1 MMTPSPSTPQQVLEA
16 EVARLRRLL
25 RGAGIDAG
33 PGGSGISQAEQ
44 LLASAQGGTFDRERL
59 DMLDMLI
66 HQASVGISQVDLT
79 GTLVMANQRFCDI
92 VGRPREAVLGRSLR
106 SLMHGEDPEAGKALY
121 QRLVESGEPFTVE
134 ERCGR
139 PDGTQV
145 WVNTHA
151 SLARDAQG
159 QPRFI
164 ICVTRDITA
173 RRQAEA
179 HLRERDEQ
187 LRLAQQAGG
196 IGAFAVDIGTDVIS
210 VTPAFCR
217 LFGAGVRESMP
228 ACQIE
233 ALILPEDAGVASTP
247 DTRAQGTVASQ
258 AEYRIRHAQTG
269 ELRWISRRAEFI
281 RDAEGRPLRL
291 VGIVQDVTERRLAED
306 ALRAANE
313 RVQLAL
319 NAGAV
324 LGTWVWD
331 IRAVRI
337 TVDALFAKSFGL
349 TPVRASQE
357 VTIQALSAAI
367 HPEDFPRVE
376 ALVSQTVEQ
385 GLPLRVELRARQSNG
400 SYLWLEANGHCEHD
414 ARGKPFRFP
423 GILLNID
430 ERKRAELRQ
439 TVLTELGERLRA
451 LDSTADIAG
460 EAMER
465 VGRHFGLLRA
475 GYGRAHLAQGHL
487 DIERDWVSGPG
498 VAGLAGTWRLADL
511 GPCLEVLQRGE
522 PIVIPD
528 VEQDPRTAG
537 RLEALR
543 PHGIRA
549 LLHVP
554 LLEHGRLAAML
565 YLHSQEVHP
574 WSQEEIQFVH
584 TVADRIWAASERV
597 KVMEDLRRANETLE
611 QRVAQRTRERD
622 RLWNVSQD
630 LQVVAD
636 FEGRILSANPAWTA
650 LLGWSPEE
658 LVGQTTAWLE
668 PPEHQARTRAYVA
681 RLAQGHQEMAFEN
694 SLRHQNGSYRLLSW
708 MAVPVPEDGFIYA
721 VGRDITGQRQ
731 TEEQLRQA
739 LKMEAVGNL
748 TGGVA
753 HDFNNLLQVIGG
765 NLQLLERD
773 VAAQEQGQRRLRTA
787 LGAVERGAK
796 LASQLLAFSRRQPLQ
811 PRVLHLG
818 RLVRGMDDLL
828 RRALGEHIEVETA
841 VTGGLWNTF
850 ADPNQLENVILNLA
864 INARDAMT
872 GQGRLT
878 LEVRNAVLDEP
889 YAQRHPEVVP
899 GPYVLLAVSD
909 TGSGMPP
916 EVLARA
922 FEPFFTTKSE
932 GRGTGLG
939 LSMVYG
945 FVKQSGG
952 HVKIYSELGHGTS
965 VKVYLPRAFQ
975 AEAPLTEPLEGP
987 VEGGTET
994 VLVVEDDAE
1003 VRATVVEML
1012 GELGYRILKAVD
1024 AQSAL
1029 AIIQSGLQVDLLLT
1043 DVVMPGP
1050 LRSPDMAREARAL
1063 QPDMEVLF
1071 TSGYSENAIV
1081 HGGRLDPGVNL
1092 LSKPY
1097 RREDLARKVRGLLNA
1112 RARRRERPAPGEAP
1126 EPFQPGRARVQE
1138 APRRLRVLLVE
1149 DDADIR
1155 ASAGELLSFLGH
1167 EVLAVESAEEARG
1180 ALVAD
1185 AFDVLF
1191 TDVTL
1196 PGMSGVDLA
1205 REAVRRRAGLR
1216 IIVASG
1222 HGHAA
1227 LEDGGPRLD
1236 GVVVLP
1242 KPYAL
1247 AQLQRALEQV
1257 VRPR

>member
-1 MMTPSPSTPQQVLEA
+1 MMTPLPLPPQQLLEA

-25 RGAGIDAG
+25 QGAGVDAG
-33 PGGSGISQAEQ
+33 PTLSWTPEGLTAPRPAE
-44 LLASAQGGTFDRERL
+44 S
-59 DMLDMLI
+59 
-66 HQASVGISQVDLT
+66 
-79 GTLVMANQRFCDI
+79 
-92 VGRPREAVLGRSLR
+92 
-106 SLMHGEDPEAGKALY
+106 
-121 QRLVESGEPFTVE
+121 
-134 ERCGR
+134 
-139 PDGTQV
+139 
-145 WVNTHA
+145 
-151 SLARDAQG
+151 
-159 QPRFI
+159 
-164 ICVTRDITA
+164 
-173 RRQAEA
+173 

-196 IGAFAVDIGTDVIS
+196 IGAFAVDIRTNVMSTTPEFCHIFGVDEAES
-210 VTPAFCR
+210 VPAPQ
-217 LFGAGVRESMP
+217 V
-228 ACQIE
+228 E
-233 ALILPEDAGVASTP
+233 ALVVPEDVEVASNSR
-247 DTRAQGTVASQ
+247 TRSQGSVPSQ
-258 AEYRIRHAQTG
+258 AEYRIRHARTG
-269 ELRWISRRAEFI
+269 QLRWISRRAELVW
-281 RDAEGRPLRL
+281 DAEGRPVRL
-291 VGIVQDVTERRLAED
+291 VGIVQDVTERRQAED

-313 RVQLAL
+313 RLQLAL

-324 LGTWVWD
+324 LGTWVWE
-331 IRAVRI
+331 IPAVRI

-349 TPVRASQE
+349 TPVLDFQD
-357 VTIQALSAAI
+357 VTVQTLSDAI
-367 HPEDFPRVE
+367 HPEDLPRVE
-376 ALVSQTVEQ
+376 ALVTRTLRE
-385 GLPLRVELRARQSNG
+385 GRPLRVELRARQSDG
-400 SYLWLEANGHCEHD
+400 TYLWLEANGHCEHD
-414 ARGKPFRFP
+414 ARGKPLRFP

-439 TVLTELGERLRA
+439 TVLSGLGERLRA
-451 LDSTADIAG
+451 LDSTADIAAV
-460 EAMER
+460 AME
-465 VGRHFGLLRA
+465 VTGRHFGLLRA
-475 GYGRAHLAQGHL
+475 GYVQVSASQGHL
-487 DIERDWVSGPG
+487 EIERDWVSAPG
-498 VAGLAGTWRLADL
+498 VASLAGTYPFSDL
-511 GPCLEVLQRGE
+511 GPSLESLRRGE
-522 PIVIPD
+522 SVIIPD
-528 VEQDPRTAG
+528 VEVDPRTAG
-537 RLEALR
+537 HVEALR
-543 PHGIRA
+543 GYGIRA
-549 LLHVP
+549 LLIVP
-554 LLEHGRLAAML
+554 LLDQGRLAATL
-565 YLHSQEVHP
+565 YLHSQEVRP
-574 WSQEEIQFVH
+574 WPVEDIQFVH
-584 TVADRIWAASERV
+584 TVADRIWAASERA
-597 KVMEDLRRANETLE
+597 KVMADLRRANETLE

-622 RLWNVSQD
+622 RIWNVSQD
-630 LQVVAD
+630 LQMVTD
-636 FEGRILSANPAWTA
+636 FEGRILSANPAWTPI
-650 LLGWSPEE
+650 LGWSPEE
-658 LVGQTTAWLE
+658 LVGKTTTWLE
-668 PPEHQARTRAYVA
+668 HPEDQARTRAEVG
-681 RLAQGHQEMAFEN
+681 RLAANLRSTAFEN
-694 SLRHQNGSYRLLSW
+694 SLRHKDGSYRLLSW
-708 MAVPVPEDGFIYA
+708 MAVPVPEDGSIYA
-721 VGRDITGQRQ
+721 VARDVTAQRQ
-731 TEEQLRQA
+731 IEEQLRQA
-739 LKMEAVGNL
+739 QKMEAVGNL

-765 NLQLLERD
+765 NLQLLERE
-773 VAAQEQGQRRLRTA
+773 VATQERCVHRVRTA

-828 RRALGEHIEVETA
+828 RRALGEDVQVETV

-872 GQGRLT
+872 GAGRLT
-878 LEVRNAVLDEP
+878 LEVKNAVLDEA
-889 YAQRHPEVVP
+889 YAQRSPEAIP
-899 GPYVLLAVSD
+899 GPYVMLAVTD

-965 VKVYLPRAFQ
+965 VKVYLPRALQ
-975 AEAPLTEPLEGP
+975 AEAVLPEPPAGP

-1012 GELGYRILKAVD
+1012 SELGYRILKAVD

-1029 AIIQSGLQVDLLLT
+1029 AIVQSGLQVDLLLT

-1050 LRSPDMAREARAL
+1050 LRSPDMAREAKAL
-1063 QPDMEVLF
+1063 LPDLEVLF

-1081 HGGRLDPGVNL
+1081 HGGRLDPGVHL

-1097 RREDLARKVRGLLNA
+1097 RREDLARKVRGLLDA
-1112 RARRRERPAPGEAP
+1112 RTRLGEHS
-1126 EPFQPGRARVQE
+1126 
-1138 APRRLRVLLVE
+1138 APRGAPATARPSLARGQETPQRLRVLLVE

-1155 ASAGELLSFLGH
+1155 ASASELLSFLGH

-1185 AFDVLF
+1185 VFDVLF
-1191 TDVTL
+1191 TDVSL

-1216 IIVASG
+1216 IVIASG

-1227 LEDGGPRLD
+1227 LDDGGPRLD

-1247 AQLQRALEQV
+1247 AQIQRALAQLMPA
-1257 VRPR
+1257 R

>member
-1 MMTPSPSTPQQVLEA
+1 MMTPAPSPPPQ
-16 EVARLRRLL
+16 
-25 RGAGIDAG
+25 D
-33 PGGSGISQAEQ
+33 
-44 LLASAQGGTFDRERL
+44 SA
-59 DMLDMLI
+59 
-66 HQASVGISQVDLT
+66 
-79 GTLVMANQRFCDI
+79 
-92 VGRPREAVLGRSLR
+92 
-106 SLMHGEDPEAGKALY
+106 
-121 QRLVESGEPFTVE
+121 
-134 ERCGR
+134 
-139 PDGTQV
+139 
-145 WVNTHA
+145 
-151 SLARDAQG
+151 AQ
-159 QPRFI
+159 
-164 ICVTRDITA
+164 
-173 RRQAEA
+173 RQAEA
-179 HLRERDEQ
+179 HLQERDEQ

-196 IGAFAVDIGTDVIS
+196 IGAFAVDIRTDVMS
-210 VTPAFCR
+210 TTPEFCR
-217 LFGAGVRESMP
+217 IFGVDVVEAMP
-228 ACQIE
+228 PRQIE
-233 ALILPEDAGVASTP
+233 ALIVPEDAAIASSSR
-247 DTRAQGTVASQ
+247 TRAEGTVPSQ

-269 ELRWISRRAEFI
+269 ELRWISRRAELV
-281 RDAEGRPLRL
+281 RDAEGRPVRL
-291 VGIVQDVTERRLAED
+291 VGIVQDVTERRQAED

-331 IRAVRI
+331 IPAVRI

-349 TPVRASQE
+349 TPVLASQE
-357 VTIQALSAAI
+357 VTVQALSASI

-376 ALVSQTVEQ
+376 ALVSQTVEKGQ
-385 GLPLRVELRARQSNG
+385 PLRVEFRARQSHG
-400 SYLWLEANGHCEHD
+400 AYLWLEANGHCEHD
-414 ARGKPFRFP
+414 AQGKPLRFP

-439 TVLTELGERLRA
+439 LALAELGERLRA
-451 LDSTADIAG
+451 LDSTADIAAV
-460 EAMER
+460 AME
-465 VGRHFGLLRA
+465 VAGRHFGLLRA
-475 GYGRAHLAQGHL
+475 GYGRILTSQGQL
-487 DIERDWVSGPG
+487 VIERDWVSGPEA
-498 VAGLAGTWRLADL
+498 AGLAGTYRLADL
-511 GPCLEVLQRGE
+511 GPSLENLQRGE
-522 PIVIPD
+522 PVIIPD
-528 VEQDPRTAG
+528 VEADPRTAG
-537 RLEALR
+537 QAAALR
-543 PHGIRA
+543 EYGVRA
-549 LLHVP
+549 LLTVP
-554 LLEHGRLAAML
+554 LLEQGHLAAVL
-565 YLHSQEVHP
+565 YLHSPEVRSWQQED
-574 WSQEEIQFVH
+574 IQFVH
-584 TVADRIWAASERV
+584 NVADRIWAASERV
-597 KVMEDLRRANETLE
+597 KVMADLRRANETLE

-622 RLWNVSQD
+622 RIWNVSQD
-630 LQVVAD
+630 LQLVTD
-636 FEGRILSANPAWTA
+636 FEGRILSANPAWTTI
-650 LLGWSPEE
+650 LGWAPEE
-658 LVGQTTAWLE
+658 LVGKTTTWLE
-668 PPEHQARTRAYVA
+668 HPEDQARTRAEVA
-681 RLAQGHQEMAFEN
+681 RLAEGHRVMGFEN
-694 SLRHQNGSYRLLSW
+694 SMRHKDGSYRLLSW
-708 MAVPVPEDGFIYA
+708 MAVPVPEDASIYA
-721 VGRDITGQRQ
+721 VARDITAQRHI
-731 TEEQLRQA
+731 EEQLRQA
-739 LKMEAVGNL
+739 QKMEAVGNL

-765 NLQLLERD
+765 NLQLLEREMT
-773 VAAQEQGQRRLRTA
+773 AHERGLRRVQTA
-787 LGAVERGAK
+787 LSAVDRGAK

-811 PRVLHLG
+811 PLVLHLG

-828 RRALGEHIEVETA
+828 RRALGEDVEVETV

-872 GQGRLT
+872 GHGRLT
-878 LEVRNAVLDEP
+878 IEVHNAVLDEP
-889 YAQRHPEVVP
+889 YAQRHPEAVP
-899 GPYVLLAVSD
+899 GPYVMLAVSD

-952 HVKIYSELGHGTS
+952 HVKIYSELGHGTT
-965 VKVYLPRAFQ
+965 VKVYLPRALQ
-975 AEAPLTEPLEGP
+975 AEAPLAEPEKGP
-987 VEGGTET
+987 VEGGAET

-1012 GELGYRILKAVD
+1012 SELGYRILKAVD

-1029 AIIQSGLQVDLLLT
+1029 AIVQSGLPVDLLLT

-1050 LRSPDMAREARAL
+1050 LRSPDMAREAKAL
-1063 QPDMEVLF
+1063 LPDLEVLF

-1081 HGGRLDPGVNL
+1081 HGGRLDPGVHL

-1112 RARRRERPAPGEAP
+1112 RSRRRESLASREAR
-1126 EPFQPGRARVQE
+1126 EPSRPGRARPQE
-1138 APRRLRVLLVE
+1138 TPQRLRVLLVE

-1155 ASAGELLSFLGH
+1155 ASASELLSFLGH

-1191 TDVTL
+1191 TDATL

-1216 IIVASG
+1216 IIIASG

-1247 AQLQRALEQV
+1247 TQIQQALSQV
-1257 VRPR
+1257 LSAR